1 MNARTRTGHAGW
13 WLRLALAAGL
23 AAGALALHSVPA
35 QAAPAGPET
44 VLTGLTSQ
52 GFPSYFRISPNGKTI
67 DTGRIALQMNCVSG
81 AVLTFPDVFT
91 HLRINANGRAH
102 DTVDIPV
109 TGLVGGGT
117 YSGTDS
123 MSAKLNGKRTRITG
137 MWRLQVS
144 YTFEDGTTDECDS
157 GSVRFTDV
165 R

>member
-1 MNARTRTGHAGW
+1 MNARTRMGHAGW
-13 WLRLALAAGL
+13 WLRLALASGL
-23 AAGALALHSVPA
+23 AVGALALHSVPA
-35 QAAPAGPET
+35 QAAPPGPET

-91 HLRINANGRAH
+91 HLRINASGRAH
-102 DTVDIPV
+102 DTVNVPV

-137 MWRLQVS
+137 VWRLQVS
-144 YTFEDGTTDECDS
+144 YTFEDGTTDQCDS